1 MVNKMRPYTT
11 LAHVIV
17 GTLWLGGC
25 AQFAGLT
32 EDYYERTDSGGGG
45 EADASADGP
54 LAETSTDTGT
64 DRDAGFGE
72 IAVVGEDCLPA
83 NALACAGNAQKL
95 VLFCDPGTGT
105 WTALQACPGHQLCD
119 SLPGPNQGTCQD
131 PVAACVGLTP
141 GATVCEGTLQ
151 ITCGPDLVTS
161 TQVQCEH
168 ACENGACTGTC
179 QPGSRSC
186 SGDTPRVCRTNGTWQ
201 EEAPC
206 AYVCTGQ
213 GACTGECK
221 PGEKQCDGK
230 TPQACNGSGTWE
242 SQSPCPNVCSGGEC
256 VTACVDG
263 QKQCSNLVPQTCEA
277 GAWKDGGACA
287 YVCQGGACKGVCAPG
302 SRQCS
307 GSTPQTC
314 DAQGQ
319 WQSGSACQYVCSAG
333 MCTGECVPGSRDC
346 AGSVPRTCSAQG
358 QWQSGSACPHG
369 CEAGA
374 CKVDPCAGVTCTPPA
389 PSCVNSSTLRT
400 CSSVCEN
407 GTCQPTCTDTT
418 CAHGCSGGT
427 CTQPCGGSCGPLEQC
442 YQNSYC
448 VAKLVSVS
456 GGYAMDATEVTRGQY
471 QAWLDTS
478 PSTSGQP
485 TYCSWKTSHT
495 PSIGWPPGT
504 KGSHPVVG
512 VDWCDAYAYCQ
523 GVGKR
528 LCGKIGGGANGY
540 SDYDKAA
547 SSQWYAACTSGGANT
562 YPYGSSYQSS
572 TCNGYDAGHGG
583 TVAVGSKGGCQ
594 SSAIGYAG
602 VYDLSGNVWEWKDSC
617 NGNTGKSD
625 YCRVRGGSF
634 GSADSYL
641 GCGYAYSVV
650 RDYYSVYVGFRCC
663 SSP

>member
-25 AQFAGLT
+25 AQLAGLT

-242 SQSPCPNVCSGGEC
+242 S
-256 VTACVDG
+256 
-263 QKQCSNLVPQTCEA
+263 
-277 GAWKDGGACA
+277 
-287 YVCQGGACKGVCAPG
+287 
-302 SRQCS
+302 
-307 GSTPQTC
+307 
-314 DAQGQ
+314 
-319 WQSGSACQYVCSAG
+319 
-333 MCTGECVPGSRDC
+333 
-346 AGSVPRTCSAQG
+346 
-358 QWQSGSACPHG
+358 GSACPHG

-374 CKVDPCAGVTCTPPA
+374 CKADPCAGVTCTPPS

-400 CSSVCEN
+400 CTSSVCVN
-407 GTCQPTCTDTT
+407 GACQPTCTDTT
-418 CAHGCSGGT
+418 CSHGCSGGT
-427 CTQPCGGSCGPLEQC
+427 CTQPCGSCGPLEQC

-456 GGYAMDATEVTRGQY
+456 GGYSIDATEVTRSQY
-471 QAWLDTS
+471 KSWLDTS

-485 TYCSWKTSHT
+485 TYCSWNTSYT
-495 PSIGWPPGT
+495 PSKDWPPGT

-528 LCGKIGGGANGY
+528 LCGKIGGSSNGY
-540 SDYDKAA
+540 NDTNKAT
-547 SSQWYAACTSGGANT
+547 SSQWYAACTSGGSNT

-572 TCNGYDAGHGG
+572 TCNGEDAGHGG

-602 VYDLSGNVWEWKDSC
+602 VYDLSGNVWEWEDSC
-617 NGNTGKSD
+617 NGNTGSSD
-625 YCRVRGGSF
+625 YCRLRGGSF
-634 GSADSYL
+634 YYNDNNLRCDSGSNFD
-641 GCGYAYSVV
+641 VD
-650 RDYYSVYVGFRCC
+650 RDYQSDRIGFRCC
-663 SSP
+663 SVSNSQRELVPS